1 MEKLDKFLNEAK
13 LVYAFIKVSC
23 AKSSLSSVS
32 PNVWCRK
39 KRLMG
44 GLVLFDQSIKRPGV
58 FKDHHLCYQRYVVD
72 LAHFY
77 SSLWGVSILFFMFC
91 VSLASSLRSSSIFS
105 IFIDLAPFSSW
116 FIRVGGKGSS
126 FFFLCGVVV

>member
-44 GLVLFDQSIKRPGV
+44 DWYFLTKVSNARV
-58 FKDHHLCYQRYVVD
+58 FLKTTTCATNGYVVD